1 MLHLLVYEGEISKD
15 ENSGE
20 MGKMY
25 SINYENSGKYIDS
38 VSNYGIMTVS
48 YTHLTLPTKLE
59 V

>member
-1 MLHLLVYEGEISKD
+1 MLHLLVYEGEISKH

-38 VSNYGIMTVS
+38 VSNYGIMKS
-48 YTHLTLPTKLE
+48 E
-59 V
+59 RR